1 MGHMS
6 HRDWQTKQWVL
17 QGLIR
22 VRASHEISLSLC
34 HGCAL
39 QESLYGMHVLS
50 LFQIGKAQTE
60 MPCVNSY

>member
-50 LFQIGKAQTE
+50 NRNRESTDRDALCQ
-60 MPCVNSY
+60 